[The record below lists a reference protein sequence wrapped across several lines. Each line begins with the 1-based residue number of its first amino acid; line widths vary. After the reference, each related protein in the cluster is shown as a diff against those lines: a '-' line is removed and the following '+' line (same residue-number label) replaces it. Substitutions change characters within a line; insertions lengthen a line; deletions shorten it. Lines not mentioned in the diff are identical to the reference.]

1 MHGWSQGV
9 CAFAADSLQIVACT
23 FVGTIEMDISW
34 FAKDGAF
41 SSFNLIQFQ
50 KGDAACH

>member
-1 MHGWSQGV
+1 MAGRRV
-9 CAFAADSLQIVACT
+9 FAHSRQNRLQIVACT
-23 FVGTIEMDISW
+23 FVGTIGMDFSW